1 MVIDKHDRILLQG
14 DSITDAMRDRS
25 VADPNDPRGMG
36 SGYAFIAAS
45 RLLAER
51 PNDGLAFYNRGI
63 SGDKV
68 FQLADRWERDCLS
81 LKPNLLSILVG
92 VNDIGHKI
100 GGTYDGT
107 FEVYER
113 DYRGLLER
121 TRRELPNARLVI
133 CEPFVLSCGAVD
145 GRWFPEFEGYRAAA
159 RRLAEAFGAT
169 FVPFQAAFDEAAR
182 KAPPEYWAP
191 DGVHPT
197 MAGHHLM
204 AQTWLKAVTPQ
215 AGS

>member
-1 MVIDKHDRILLQG
+1 MISRNDRVLFQG
-14 DSITDAMRDRS
+14 DSITDAIRDRS
-25 VADPNDPRGMG
+25 VAGPNDPSGMG
-36 SGYAFIAAS
+36 SGYAFIVAL

-68 FQLADRWERDCLS
+68 FQLAERWERDCLA
-81 LKPNLLSILVG
+81 LRPDVLSILVG

-100 GGTYDGT
+100 EGTYDGT
-107 FEVYER
+107 LEIYER
-113 DYRGLLER
+113 DYRRLLER
-121 TRRELPNARLVI
+121 TRRELPNVRLVI
-133 CEPFVLSCGAVD
+133 CEPFLLRCGAID
-145 GRWFPEFEGYRAAA
+145 ERWFPEFDVYRAVAK
-159 RRLAEAFGAT
+159 RQAEAFDAR
-169 FVPFQAAFDEAAR
+169 FVAFQGAFDEAAR

-204 AQTWLKAVTPQ
+204 AQAWLRAVNP
-215 AGS
+215 